1 MKPAIV
7 ITGAS
12 TGIGLETARLL
23 VESGYRVFG
32 TVRGPEDAARLV
44 SLGADPLIVD
54 VTNADTIESAARRVA
69 KILQDL
75 PLIALVNNAGVPAAG
90 PVELADLREM
100 RAAFEVNVFGT
111 IAVTQSFLPL
121 LRRSRGRILNVSSIA
136 GRFVCPMLG
145 PYAASKH
152 ALEALSD
159 ALRRELRPAGV
170 DVVVIEPGPV
180 RTPIWDK
187 VAAIDSTRFSGTPY
201 EHSVRNVQRAAV
213 RSGRTGLP
221 AERVAEAILHAITM
235 RRPPARIPVVRSRL
249 AFFMLRH
256 LPVRW
261 ADRKAGL
268 GSERRPT
275 LQPADRPGRITP
287 GLTARLTSGW

>member
-100 RAAFEVNVFGT
+100 RADFEVNVFGT

-121 LRRSRGRILNVSSIA
+121 LRRSRRRILNVSSIA

-152 ALEALSD
+152 ALKALSD

-180 RTPIWDK
+180 
-187 VAAIDSTRFSGTPY
+187 
-201 EHSVRNVQRAAV
+201 
-213 RSGRTGLP
+213 
-221 AERVAEAILHAITM
+221 
-235 RRPPARIPVVRSRL
+235 
-249 AFFMLRH
+249 
-256 LPVRW
+256 
-261 ADRKAGL
+261 
-268 GSERRPT
+268 
-275 LQPADRPGRITP
+275 
-287 GLTARLTSGW
+287 